1 MPAARDQDQQHL
13 QELAGRLVLVPAHER
28 LQEHCIPPG
37 CDAVRLLQ
45 VIGKGTFG
53 VVYLGR
59 WVSRTGGSNQAE
71 AAGFKYDVAVKLAAA
86 CNTAHDQDWAALEEY
101 MGMKRF
107 AQLLAVGKLPLQ
119 DSAAAAAAGPVTGSS
134 TGASPGFKQQ
144 PLPLV
149 GLVMKLYQGT
159 LESSKRHSEEEASEL
174 VLQVLQALEDMH
186 QGKGKSGLGRVHRFV
201 RCLQREGDRGCL
213 LACLGDAPYSQVCMQ
228 DASDGLQVYVQAVR
242 HQDCRCCQLLA
253 VAVWLVC
260 HEFSLSQCC

>member
-1 MPAARDQDQQHL
+1 MQQHASPQAAAAAGANHMPAARDQDQQHL
-13 QELAGRLVLVPAHER
+13 LELAGQLVLVPAHER

-86 CNTAHDQDWAALEEY
+86 CNTAHDEDWVALEEY

-119 DSAAAAAAGPVTGSS
+119 DSAAAAAGPATGSS
-134 TGASPGFKQQ
+134 TGASPGVQQQ

-149 GLVMKLYQGT
+149 GLVMKLYQGS
-159 LESSKRHSEEEASEL
+159 LESSKRHSEQEASEL
-174 VLQVLQALEDMH
+174 VLQVLQAIQDMH
-186 QGKGKSGLGRVHRFV
+186 QGKGKSGLGMVHRFV
-201 RCLQREGDRGCL
+201 RCLQREGDCGCL
-213 LACLGDAPYSQVCMQ
+213 LACLGDAPYSQVCTQ
-228 DASDGLQVYVQAVR
+228 DASEPPQVVGQAVR
-242 HQDCRCCQLLA
+242 HQRL
-253 VAVWLVC
+253 
-260 HEFSLSQCC
+260 